1 MMLESRRK
9 LLRVKLLFNL
19 VESYVG
25 LKSFF
30 FYLKGSQ
37 KFSSQGYSQ
46 AHMAAI
52 CVLYSLIKQITH
64 DFISHRSNPFPLAL
78 R

>member
-30 FYLKGSQ
+30 FTLKGV
-37 KFSSQGYSQ
+37 KSS
-46 AHMAAI
+46 
-52 CVLYSLIKQITH
+52 
-64 DFISHRSNPFPLAL
+64 AL
-78 R
+78 KVIHKRTWLLFACCIH